1 MHLAAVNGH
10 TDICSLIADHT
21 LNPNPGD
28 HCGNTPLHEAA
39 RGGHTEAYRQIMGL
53 VQDKNPPADCGTTP
67 LHLAAG
73 NGHYDL
79 TQLILDNVEDN
90 TTFGTDSC
98 TAPMD
103 LAAQNGHWRVHSL
116 FESKPT
122 SPVEKSI
129 WFFLPESESGSSKG
143 GQTFFS
149 CSSPHGY
156 GVLDT

>member
-1 MHLAAVNGH
+1 
-10 TDICSLIADHT
+10 
-21 LNPNPGD
+21 
-28 HCGNTPLHEAA
+28 
-39 RGGHTEAYRQIMGL
+39 MGL

-79 TQLILDNVEDN
+79 TQLILDNVQDMTSRPSDN
-90 TTFGTDSC
+90 C

-103 LAAQNGHWRVHSL
+103 LAAQNGYWRVRSL
-116 FESKPT
+116 FDTKHT
-122 SPVEKSI
+122 SPMEKSI
-129 WFFLPESESGSSKG
+129 WFFLPAFESGGSKG